1 VVEAVRAVA
10 EGVAADK
17 AWEAVLRLDRAV
29 IAFVPIA
36 VKNHPISW
44 GNPVMS
50 RSVPSADQP

>member
-1 VVEAVRAVA
+1 VVEAARAAA
-10 EGVAADK
+10 EVVAADK

-36 VKNHPISW
+36 VKRHPINS

-50 RSVPSADQP
+50 RNVPSAGQP